1 MKCSARSVVRFLY
14 LYIYKYKPG
23 VLSDAPMFSGE
34 LSLVQST
41 NNAAE
46 TTIQVCSI
54 MLVLFED
61 RDTQYY
67 RYYHTVH
74 LLESSFQFT
83 LNGVP
88 LLLDNK
94 VVMPIMVIGM
104 EEDIYILTT

>member
-1 MKCSARSVVRFLY
+1 M
-14 LYIYKYKPG
+14 
-23 VLSDAPMFSGE
+23 LSDAPMFSGE

-41 NNAAE
+41 DNAAE

-67 RYYHTVH
+67 HTVQ
-74 LLESSFQFT
+74 SSFQFT

-88 LLLDNK
+88 LSLDNK